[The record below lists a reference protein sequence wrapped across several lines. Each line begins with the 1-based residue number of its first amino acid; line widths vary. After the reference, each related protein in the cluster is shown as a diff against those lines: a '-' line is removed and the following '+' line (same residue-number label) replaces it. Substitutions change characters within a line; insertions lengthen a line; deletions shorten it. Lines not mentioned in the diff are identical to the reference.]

1 MTGAVRTV
9 TRLEVTSRKLGG
21 PSLRAPSFKLQATS
35 FKPRATSCKLQAASC
50 KLSNIL
56 SFIKIRETRGEG
68 LYQDKCILR
77 MCHVERNLVWTQPYR
92 ITTTHFKLNC
102 KKLLVFIITK
112 TVRKTWNCQIF
123 DTIPTYCWRIFL
135 QI

>member
-9 TRLEVTSRKLGG
+9 TRSGDTSYKQRASSSKLSERQAA
-21 PSLRAPSFKLQATS
+21 SL
-35 FKPRATSCKLQAASC
+35 KPRATSCKLQAASV

-77 MCHVERNLVWTQPYR
+77 MCHVERNLMRT
-92 ITTTHFKLNC
+92 
-102 KKLLVFIITK
+102 
-112 TVRKTWNCQIF
+112 
-123 DTIPTYCWRIFL
+123 
-135 QI
+135 